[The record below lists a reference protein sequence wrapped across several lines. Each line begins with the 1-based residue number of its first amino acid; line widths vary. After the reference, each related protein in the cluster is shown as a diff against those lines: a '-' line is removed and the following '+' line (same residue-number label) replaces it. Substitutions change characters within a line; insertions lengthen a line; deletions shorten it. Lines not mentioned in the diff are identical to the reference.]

1 MAHAVLAI
9 GYDDTKYGG
18 CIEIMNSWGDTWG
31 NKGFVSIK
39 YKDYAKFFVGGYAFY
54 LKTKTPVKNNPTVI
68 QPNVPSKKD
77 NVPSKRDNDNS
88 APTLREAV
96 TPTTINVKRGYGN
109 GVTKFNNS
117 ELIKAFKK

>member
-1 MAHAVLAI
+1 MKNLP
-9 GYDDTKYGG
+9 GFYG
-18 CIEIMNSWGDTWG
+18 N
-31 NKGFVSIK
+31 NHQ
-39 YKDYAKFFVGGYAFY
+39 
-54 LKTKTPVKNNPTVI
+54 KTPIKNNPTVI
-68 QPNVPSKKD
+68 NPKVPSKKD
-77 NVPSKRDNDNS
+77 EVPERKNNPPSRRDNDNS